1 MTKFPVE
8 FEPGYDADSSPS
20 AWSHYRI
27 VYADSLGK
35 TYDIENPTVR
45 NHVKIAGQHLYTD
58 IQTSSNACRLVA
70 IKNGTPK
77 TTTINGTNY
86 FYADLRLGG
95 ETDFNFG
102 TNNKSNKYEA
112 FRKLISKEY
121 SGDELDFYLNMLDK
135 CKSMH
140 HSLENFSLMQVMGK
154 LQQLKGRD
162 DFDRFDVFISKLAKY
177 FKGDPEVVQKIH
189 GFAGETNASYL
200 STYLSS
206 FPTVEDYCAQV
217 YFISDVQ
224 LIRDLI
230 LSGNQPITHGHD
242 VVRYMQLAFRY
253 WNQKAA
259 AFREYYFECPIC
271 GEQKPLNGYSTPDMC
286 DECRKDGD

>member
-20 AWSHYRI
+20 AWEHYRI

-35 TYDIENPTVR
+35 TYDIENPTFR
-45 NHVKIAGQHLYTD
+45 NYVKIADQDLYTN
-58 IQTSSNACRLVA
+58 IPTSLSKCRLVA
-70 IKNGTPK
+70 IKKGVPK
-77 TTTINGTNY
+77 TKNINGKNY

-102 TNNKSNKYEA
+102 MNEKSNKYAA
-112 FRKLISKEY
+112 FYTLITKEY
-121 SGDELDFYLNMLDK
+121 SGSELDSYLNMLDR
-135 CKSMH
+135 CNRMH

-154 LQQLKGRD
+154 LQQFKGYD
-162 DFDRFDVFISKLAKY
+162 TFDRFDVFISKLAKY
-177 FKGDPEVVQKIH
+177 FEGDPEVVQEIRE
-189 GFAGETNASYL
+189 FAGKTNASYL
-200 STYLSS
+200 STYLRTFST
-206 FPTVEDYCAQV
+206 FENYCAQV

-230 LSGNQPITHGHD
+230 SSGNQTIRYGHD

-253 WNQKAA
+253 WDQKAV

-286 DECRKDGD
+286 DKCREIED